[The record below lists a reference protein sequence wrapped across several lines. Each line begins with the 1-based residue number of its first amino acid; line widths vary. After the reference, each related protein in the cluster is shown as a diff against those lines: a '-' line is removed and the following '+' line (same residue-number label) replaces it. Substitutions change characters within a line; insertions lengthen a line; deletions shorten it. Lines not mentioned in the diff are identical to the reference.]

1 MLDITFY
8 RDDFRRRDAPL
19 AATSTEI
26 DFLIE
31 DKKVVI
37 IDDVL
42 FSGRSIRAALTAIQS
57 YGRPENIEL
66 LVLIDRRF
74 SRHLPIQPNYRGRQ
88 VDAINEE
95 RVLVSWKETDKKD
108 AVYIEQNN
116 MDQLS
121 VEHLLGIKYLNT
133 NDIDLIFKTADH
145 FKEVI
150 NRPIKKVPSLRDI
163 TIANLFFENST
174 RTKLSFELAEKRLSA
189 DVINFSAGQS
199 SVKKGETLIDTV
211 NNILSMKV
219 DIVVMRHGNVG
230 AGVFLSKHV
239 DAKIINAGDG
249 THEHPTQALLD
260 SYSIREKLGSVKGKK
275 IVIVGDILHSRVALS
290 NIFALQLQGAQVKVC
305 GPTTLIPKYI
315 SSLGVEVETNLKKAL
330 EWCDVANVLR
340 VQHERMDIKYFPS
353 TREYTQLFG
362 INKEILDNL
371 GKKIVIMHPGPI
383 NRGVEITSD
392 VADSDQSI
400 ILNQV
405 ENGVAVRMAV
415 IYLLAQQIKR

>member
-1 MLDITFY
+1 M
-8 RDDFRRRDAPL
+8 
-19 AATSTEI
+19 
-26 DFLIE
+26 
-31 DKKVVI
+31 K
-37 IDDVL
+37 
-42 FSGRSIRAALTAIQS
+42 
-57 YGRPENIEL
+57 
-66 LVLIDRRF
+66 
-74 SRHLPIQPNYRGRQ
+74 
-88 VDAINEE
+88 
-95 RVLVSWKETDKKD
+95 
-108 AVYIEQNN
+108 
-116 MDQLS
+116 QLS
-121 VEHLLGIKYLNT
+121 VEHLLGIKYLNK
-133 NDIDLIFKTADH
+133 NDIDLIFETADH

-174 RTKLSFELAEKRLSA
+174 RTKLSFELAEKRLSS
-189 DVINFSAGQS
+189 DIINFSASQS

-211 NNILSMKV
+211 NNILAMKV
-219 DIVVMRHGNVG
+219 DIVVMRHPNVG

-260 SYSIREKLGSVKGKK
+260 SYSIKEKLGSIKGKK
-275 IVIVGDILHSRVALS
+275 IVIVGDVLHSRVALS
-290 NIFALQLQGAQVKVC
+290 NIFALKLQGAEVKVC
-305 GPTTLIPKYI
+305 GPTTLIPKHI
-315 SSLGVEVETNLKKAL
+315 ESLGVKVETNIQKAL

-340 VQHERMDIKYFPS
+340 VQHERMDVKYFPS

-362 INKEILDNL
+362 INNEILDNL
-371 GKKIVIMHPGPI
+371 GKKITIMHPGPI
-383 NRGVEITSD
+383 NRGVEITSE

>member
-1 MLDITFY
+1 
-8 RDDFRRRDAPL
+8 
-19 AATSTEI
+19 
-26 DFLIE
+26 
-31 DKKVVI
+31 
-37 IDDVL
+37 
-42 FSGRSIRAALTAIQS
+42 
-57 YGRPENIEL
+57 
-66 LVLIDRRF
+66 
-74 SRHLPIQPNYRGRQ
+74 
-88 VDAINEE
+88 
-95 RVLVSWKETDKKD
+95 
-108 AVYIEQNN
+108 

-121 VEHLLGIKYLNT
+121 VEHLLGIKYLNK
-133 NDIDLIFKTADH
+133 NDIDLIFKTADR

-189 DVINFSAGQS
+189 DVINFSANQS

-239 DAKIINAGDG
+239 NAKIINAGDG

-260 SYSIREKLGSVKGKK
+260 SYSIREKLGTVKGKK

-290 NIFALQLQGAQVKVC
+290 NIFALKLQGAEVKVC
-305 GPTTLIPKYI
+305 GPTTLIPKHI
-315 SSLGVEVETNLKKAL
+315 SSLGVGVETNLKKAL

-362 INKEILDNL
+362 INQQILDNL
-371 GKKIVIMHPGPI
+371 DKKIVIMHPGPI

-392 VADSDQSI
+392 VADSNQSI

-405 ENGVAVRMAV
+405 ENGVAIRMAV
-415 IYLLAQQIKR
+415 IYLLAQQVKR